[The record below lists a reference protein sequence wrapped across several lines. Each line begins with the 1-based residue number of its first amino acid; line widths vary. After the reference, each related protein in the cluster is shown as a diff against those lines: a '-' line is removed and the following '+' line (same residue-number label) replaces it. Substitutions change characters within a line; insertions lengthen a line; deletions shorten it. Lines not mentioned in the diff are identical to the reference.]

1 MKKMG
6 TLDWVVFVLLVVGA
20 LNLGIVGLANIDV
33 LNAIFGRVPVLLRII
48 LVLIGL
54 AGLWKIYKV
63 IMSK

>member
-1 MKKMG
+1 MG